1 MHRVLGMVAVH
12 QDLVTA
18 WVYEE
23 QKLIGVL
30 AVTSKAVVTLLT
42 EQQCCKRH
50 AQGARHGCC
59 ASGLAYCMGV

>member
-1 MHRVLGMVAVH
+1 MHRVIGMVAVH
-12 QDLVTA
+12 QGLVTA

-23 QKLIGVL
+23 QNLIGVF
-30 AVTSKAVVTLLT
+30 AVTSKAVVILLI
-42 EQQCCKRH
+42 EQQCCNWH